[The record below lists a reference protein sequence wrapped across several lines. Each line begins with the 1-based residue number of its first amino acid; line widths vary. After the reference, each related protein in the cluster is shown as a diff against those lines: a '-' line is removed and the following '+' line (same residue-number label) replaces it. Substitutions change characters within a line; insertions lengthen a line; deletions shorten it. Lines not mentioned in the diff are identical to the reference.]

1 MEDDKKEEVKK
12 QPQQVKQPKS
22 AEAIRKR
29 DQKFAELKDKKK
41 QGGPKL
47 PPNLFS
53 TRVTDKGDAPQVSA
67 YLNAEMVRHCAYK
80 KTKKDD
86 QDAAVIYAIDKFE
99 KSGETIVTE
108 GNVGEYFEGKSLVET
123 VIAKIKAM
131 KENGSFADNNLCVP

>member
-1 MEDDKKEEVKK
+1 MEEEKKEEVKK
-12 QPQQVKQPKS
+12 PQQVKQPKS

-53 TRVTDKGDAPQVSA
+53 TRVTDKGDAAQVTE

-80 KTKKDD
+80 KTKKGD
-86 QDAAVIYAIDKFE
+86 QDAAVIYAIEKFE
-99 KSGETIVTE
+99 KSGETIVNE
-108 GNVGEYFEGKSLVET
+108 GNSGVYLEGKSLVET
-123 VIAKIKAM
+123 IIAKIKAM
-131 KENGSFADNNLCVP
+131 KEKGSFADNNLCVP